1 MILDKNT
8 PLGRA
13 TSSRRTGTRTL
24 PDPRD
29 SKTLKGRGHFL
40 YEFRHFCYPVSM
52 EDRLDCPVMSPLNIS
67 QKSSF
72 LSAERTGFRGLSCIV
87 SRAYGARLIPMIL
100 APLLAVALLPAFGA
114 DSGYNGG
121 QPTNPKDLKGKKI
134 VLADVPKLIGI
145 GYFAATT
152 KGEAEAAAE
161 LTKNGLPTEVTTDA
175 PTEAAIQKQIEYI
188 DNDISKGVDGI
199 LFASNDPTA
208 ISPVLRKALKA
219 GIHVIGY
226 DAESEPDAREWF
238 IQQATPDGIA
248 KALVDSMVAEV
259 GKKADIGI
267 VTSSLTAPNQ
277 NAWIAEIKKY
287 ISAQGLGLNIVA
299 ILPSEEDQQKAFQ
312 ATGDIIKAHPTVK
325 GIIGLSSVAF
335 PGAADAITHANLIGK
350 VACTGLSTPN
360 QMKPFVKSGCV
371 KSVVLWNP
379 VDLGYAAVY
388 AMRAVVDGKLK
399 PGDTELEAGK
409 LGKLKLING
418 SQFLLGPPFI
428 FNKDNI
434 DQFDF

>member
-1 MILDKNT
+1 VEQCNT
-8 PLGRA
+8 PTLNHSA
-13 TSSRRTGTRTL
+13 TPFDSAHIIAWLL
-24 PDPRD
+24 PR
-29 SKTLKGRGHFL
+29 HFL
-40 YEFRHFCYPVSM
+40 YEFRHFCYPVSR
-52 EDRLDCPVMSPLNIS
+52 EDRLDCAVMSPLNIS
-67 QKSSF
+67 QKSCV

-87 SRAYGARLIPMIL
+87 SREYGARLIPIIL

-287 ISAQGLGLNIVA
+287 ISGQGLGLNIVA

-350 VACTGLSTPN
+350 IACTGLSTPN